1 MKEGLNT
8 LIGVLAG
15 KTESA
20 TPPAENF
27 EAKVQ
32 QEVPPFIS
40 SVNEWMNTMLSE
52 EETREVHTCMVFK
65 WYWMMIYIGY
75 VPHNFSLG

>member
-20 TPPAENF
+20 IPPAENF

-52 EETREVHTCMVFK
+52 EETREDPYLYGF
-65 WYWMMIYIGY
+65 
-75 VPHNFSLG
+75 